1 MIESIK
7 PTAPQGENK
16 GKGKAP
22 SLWSNVRLDH
32 LEKLADGLKKYAEKK
47 KAEEAAKKKG
57 KIKIKIFF

>member
-32 LEKLADGLKKYAEKK
+32 LEKLADGLKK
-47 KAEEAAKKKG
+47 
-57 KIKIKIFF
+57 

>member
-47 KAEEAAKKKG
+47 KADAAAKKKKG
-57 KIKIKIFF
+57 K